1 MGNAQVDRVKSYLQG
16 EFTYLELDEELGWR
30 IRKSGHNELY
40 RANSAGIRASREY
53 ALRAPPNIL
62 RIQAFGDSFTHCDD
76 VANDASWQ
84 AIMERTYANLEVM
97 NFGVPAYGLD
107 QAYLRYLNNGRRYQ
121 PDIVLIGFMT
131 ENFFRTVNTYRPF
144 LYLRALP
151 FSKPRYEIKQARL
164 ALIPSRLKTP
174 DDFRA
179 LLLNPHEVLSAMV
192 ISDYFYKI
200 GYESGA
206 IDWSPAVRL
215 SKIFNREIKKRT
227 GPRSMLKDGRYNK
240 HSEAFEITQKI
251 FDVFYAAA
259 QTNGSVPVILIFPN
273 KEDINRFRKFG
284 IKSYTPLLTYFESRD
299 YRYIDFMEVFETRG
313 QRYDVGE
320 LFGAIHYSALANIL
334 VATHVYDYVARNRA
348 ELLEPMEAE

>member
-1 MGNAQVDRVKSYLQG
+1 MKARFYWIAIAVVAYGLTEAASYIGLMHLANFRQLPFRPGDVMGNAQADRVKSYLQN
-16 EFTYLELDEELGWR
+16 ESTYLELDEELGWR

-40 RANSAGIRASREY
+40 QANSAGIRASREY

-76 VANDASWQ
+76 VANEASWQ

-107 QAYLRYLNNGRRYQ
+107 QAYLRYLNDGRRYQ

-174 DDFRA
+174 DA
-179 LLLNPHEVLSAMV
+179 VLHP
-192 ISDYFYKI
+192 I
-200 GYESGA
+200 
-206 IDWSPAVRL
+206 PAR
-215 SKIFNREIKKRT
+215 
-227 GPRSMLKDGRYNK
+227 PGR
-240 HSEAFEITQKI
+240 
-251 FDVFYAAA
+251 
-259 QTNGSVPVILIFPN
+259 
-273 KEDINRFRKFG
+273 
-284 IKSYTPLLTYFESRD
+284 
-299 YRYIDFMEVFETRG
+299 
-313 QRYDVGE
+313 
-320 LFGAIHYSALANIL
+320 
-334 VATHVYDYVARNRA
+334 
-348 ELLEPMEAE
+348 